1 MKKYVFIVLIIS
13 LLTTKSNAQATY
25 PDFTVAA
32 EKTIHSV
39 VYIKTE
45 YTQKTNTYDD
55 FFGDPFFNYFAPF
68 QYGYNQP
75 IVGAGSGV
83 IVSSDGF
90 IVTNNHV
97 VQDADKITVTLNDKR
112 SYQAVLIGNDPNSD
126 IALIKINETN
136 LPKINIGNSDNIKIG
151 EWVLAVGNPFN
162 LSSTVTAGII
172 SAKAR
177 NINILG
183 SKSGID
189 SFIQT
194 DAAVNPGNSGGA
206 LVNINGDLIGIN
218 AAIASNTGS
227 YTGYSFAIPVNIV
240 KKVIDDIMQFG
251 EVQRAYMGITFV
263 DMDDD
268 FVKKM
273 GIKDIK
279 GVYIESVTENGPAF
293 KSGLKAGNIILKI
306 DDAPVNTKSELMEV
320 MAIHRPGDKIKLR
333 LISDDKEIEKELVLE
348 NKNGNTEIIKTTPE
362 TAIGSLGAEFK
373 AVTKEEMTKLNLKNG
388 VKVVKLEQGKL
399 WNAGIKEGFI
409 ILFVDKKPVKTVDDV
424 IGYLSVKK
432 GGVLIEGVYPNGMRA
447 YYGFGM

>member
-1 MKKYVFIVLIIS
+1 MKKVVFILLVFS
-13 LLTTKSNAQATY
+13 LLKTNSNAQGSY
-25 PDFTVAA
+25 PDFTAAA

-55 FFGDPFFNYFAPF
+55 FFGDPFFNYFSPY
-68 QYGYNQP
+68 QYGNNQP

-83 IVSSDGF
+83 IISNDGF

-112 SYQAVLIGNDPNSD
+112 SYEAVLIGNDPNSD
-126 IALIKINETN
+126 LALIKINVNN
-136 LPKINIGNSDNIKIG
+136 LPEITFGNSDNVKIG

-162 LSSTVTAGII
+162 LSSTVTAGIV

-183 SKSGID
+183 KKSGID

-218 AAIASNTGS
+218 AAIATNTGS

-240 KKVIDDIMQFG
+240 KKIVEDIMQYG

-263 DMDDD
+263 DMDGD

-273 GIKDIK
+273 GIKDMK

-293 KSGLKAGNIILKI
+293 KSGVKAGDIILKI
-306 DDAPVNTKSELMEV
+306 NGAAVNTKSELMEV
-320 MAIHRPGDKIKLR
+320 MATHRPGDIVKLK
-333 LISDDKEIEKELVLE
+333 LLSDNKELDKEIILE
-348 NKNGNTEIIKTTPE
+348 NKNGNIEIIKTSPE
-362 TAIGSLGAEFK
+362 TAIGSLGADFK
-373 AVTKEEMTKLNLKNG
+373 AVSKEEMVKLNLKNG
-388 VKVVKLEQGKL
+388 VKVVRLEQGKL

-409 ILFVDKKPVKTVDDV
+409 ILFVDKKPVKTVEDV
-424 IGYLSVKK
+424 TSYLSVKK
-432 GGVLIEGVYPNGMRA
+432 GGVLIEGIYPNGMRA

>member
-13 LLTTKSNAQATY
+13 LLTSKSNAQATY

>member
-1 MKKYVFIVLIIS
+1 MKKIVFILLILS
-13 LLTTKSNAQATY
+13 LLKSNSNAQGNY
-25 PDFTVAA
+25 PDFTIAA

-45 YTQKTNTYDD
+45 YTQKTSTYDD
-55 FFGDPFFNYFAPF
+55 FFGDPFFNYFSPY

-75 IVGAGSGV
+75 IIGAGSGV
-83 IVSSDGF
+83 IISSDGF

-97 VQDADKITVTLNDKR
+97 VEDADKITVTLNDKR
-112 SYQAVLIGNDPNSD
+112 SYEAVLIGNDPNSD
-126 IALIKINETN
+126 LALIKISETD
-136 LPKINIGNSDNIKIG
+136 LPKISFGNSDNVKIG

-162 LSSTVTAGII
+162 LSSTVTAGIV

-183 SKSGID
+183 KKSGID

-206 LVNINGDLIGIN
+206 LVNAYGDLIGIN

-240 KKVIDDIMQFG
+240 KKIIDDIMQYG
-251 EVQRAYMGITFV
+251 EVQRAYMGINFV
-263 DMDDD
+263 DMDGD
-268 FVKKM
+268 FIKKM
-273 GIKDIK
+273 GIKNLK
-279 GVYIESVTENGPAF
+279 GVYIESVTENGPSF
-293 KSGLKAGNIILKI
+293 KSGVKAGDIILKI
-306 DDAPVNTKSELMEV
+306 NSTSVNTKSELME
-320 MAIHRPGDKIKLR
+320 ALATHRPGDKVKITL
-333 LISDDKEIEKELVLE
+333 LSNENVTEKEITLE
-348 NKNGNTEIIKTTPE
+348 NKNGNTDIIKSNPE
-362 TAIGSLGAEFK
+362 NAIESLGAGFSPVSK
-373 AVTKEEMTKLNLKNG
+373 DEMKKLGLTGG
-388 VKVVKLEQGKL
+388 VKVTNLEQGKL

-409 ILFVDKKPVKTVDDV
+409 ILYIDKKPVKTASD
-424 IGYLSVKK
+424 ITSYLSSKK